1 MLVVMEEGA
10 PEARIQK
17 VIDRLISL
25 GFDVHRSTGVVH
37 TVLGGVGGRPD
48 FDVASFAV
56 MEGVK
61 EAHRIASPYKLASRS
76 FRPGGTTIRIKDVQ
90 IGGSHIVVMA
100 GPCSVEGRDQI
111 ERDAAIVAEAGA
123 QVIRGGAFKPRSSP
137 YSFQGMGEEGLAL
150 MREAADRNGL
160 LVISEVMEISQI
172 PLLARYADILQ
183 VGARN
188 MQNFNL
194 LRELGKQRT
203 AVLLKRGIAAT
214 IEEVLLS
221 AEYIL
226 SGGNYDVML
235 CERGIRTFET
245 YTRNTFDLSAIPVLQ
260 KLSHL
265 PVIADP
271 SHGTGRRDLVPSMAR
286 AAVAAGADGL
296 LMEMHHD
303 PDHALSDGAQS
314 LFPAQFTELMAQ
326 LRKIAKAVDRTL

>member
-10 PEARIQK
+10 QEAQIQQ
-17 VIDRLISL
+17 VISRLTQL

-37 TVLGGVGGRPD
+37 TVLGGVGGMPD

-56 MEGVK
+56 LEGVK

-76 FRPGGTTIRIKDVQ
+76 FRPGGTVIRIKDVE
-90 IGGSHIVVMA
+90 IGGKHVVVMA
-100 GPCSVEGRDQI
+100 GPCSVEGREQI
-111 ERDAAIVAEAGA
+111 DRDAAIVAEAGA

-150 MREAADRNGL
+150 MRAAADRHGL

-172 PLLARYADILQ
+172 PLLVQYSDILQ

-194 LRELGKQRT
+194 LRELGRQRT
-203 AVLLKRGIAAT
+203 PVLLKRGIAAT
-214 IEEVLLS
+214 VEELLLS

-245 YTRNTFDLSAIPVLQ
+245 YTRNTFDVSAIPVLQ

-296 LMEMHHD
+296 LIEVHHN
-303 PDHALSDGAQS
+303 PDHAVSDGAQS
-314 LFPAQFTELMAQ
+314 LFPAQFQELMMR
-326 LRKIAKAVDRTL
+326 LRLIAPAVDRTL